1 MVFLSNAMETGD
13 KMSAIIGHE
22 CKTCNGNCCKILIA
36 YERPDNVSDLGDV
49 TKYSDID
56 LRRHGYIRII
66 EQDVPS
72 ICEHLTTEGRCS
84 IHKTKSKLC
93 KSYWCRGS
101 LWNVKGVQNA

>member
-1 MVFLSNAMETGD
+1 
-13 KMSAIIGHE
+13 MSAIRGHD

-36 YERPDNVSDLGDV
+36 YEKPDNVSDLGDV
-49 TKYSDID
+49 TKYTDSD
-56 LRRHGYIRII
+56 LRAHGYIRII

-72 ICEHLTTEGRCS
+72 VCEHLTTEGRCS

-101 LWNVKGVQNA
+101 LWRKKEHEDA

>member
-1 MVFLSNAMETGD
+1 
-13 KMSAIIGHE
+13 MSAIIGHE